1 MFAGGLCCFSSLFGD
16 NFVFFEML
24 RILFFGQFSGSCFGK
39 HIKSKLRI
47 GHIVSQALF
56 FQSFEL
62 FIFFGSFT
70 SPRLIDDICKGSEVN
85 TLL

>member
-1 MFAGGLCCFSSLFGD
+1 M
-16 NFVFFEML
+16 V
-24 RILFFGQFSGSCFGK
+24 
-39 HIKSKLRI
+39 
-47 GHIVSQALF
+47 HIVSQALF